1 MAQPRFGTDGIRGL
15 AFEELSTEIAMCLGR
30 ATARVMDLERVV
42 VGRDTR
48 ESGPALSTA
57 LIEGLNAEGV
67 QVLDVG
73 VLPTPGVAFLSAS
86 MMIPGFVLSASH
98 NPFHDNGIK
107 VIGSGGTKLSTATEV
122 AIEKELEA
130 LLLDPSQHVYAGTKG
145 TTAQEPGTHRLY
157 TDSLVNVLG
166 IDALASMSIVVDCAN
181 GAAFETAKVVLEAL
195 GAKVTTIGA
204 EPNGRNINDGV
215 GSTHPEKLSS
225 TVVAQ
230 GADLGLALDGD
241 ADRLIAVD
249 ANGAVIDG
257 DALLALFAKDLKDQG
272 RLANDTVVVT
282 VMTNLGFH
290 RAMEH
295 EQINVQT
302 VAVGDRNV
310 VEAIDKDKLTLG
322 GEQSGHIIFRE
333 FATTGD
339 GLLSGLLL
347 ADLLRRSSSTLGE
360 LAASAF
366 TLYPQYLEAVP
377 VAPGSDLAG
386 ATELWERVKSAEL
399 DLGDRGRILIRAS
412 GTEPVIRVM
421 VEAEDDAHARQLT
434 AELVALVAKSLG
446 SQG

>member
-1 MAQPRFGTDGIRGL
+1 
-15 AFEELSTEIAMCLGR
+15 
-30 ATARVMDLERVV
+30 
-42 VGRDTR
+42 
-48 ESGPALSTA
+48 
-57 LIEGLNAEGV
+57 
-67 QVLDVG
+67 
-73 VLPTPGVAFLSAS
+73 
-86 MMIPGFVLSASH
+86 
-98 NPFHDNGIK
+98 
-107 VIGSGGTKLSTATEV
+107 
-122 AIEKELEA
+122 
-130 LLLDPSQHVYAGTKG
+130 
-145 TTAQEPGTHRLY
+145 
-157 TDSLVNVLG
+157 
-166 IDALASMSIVVDCAN
+166 MSIVVDCAN

>member
-1 MAQPRFGTDGIRGL
+1 
-15 AFEELSTEIAMCLGR
+15 
-30 ATARVMDLERVV
+30 MDLERVV

-130 LLLDPSQHVYAGTKG
+130 LLLDPSQHVYPGTKG
-145 TTAQEPGTHRLY
+145 ATTQESGTHRLY

-166 IDALASMSIVVDCAN
+166 VDALASMSIVVDCAN

-249 ANGAVIDG
+249 ADGVVVDG
-257 DALLALFAKDLKDQG
+257 DVLLALFAKDLKDQG

-290 RAMEH
+290 RAMED
-295 EQINVQT
+295 EQIKVQT
-302 VAVGDRNV
+302 VSVGDRNV
-310 VEAIDKDKLTLG
+310 VEAIDNDKLTLG

-333 FATTGD
+333 LATTGD

>member
-15 AFEELSTEIAMCLGR
+15 VFEELSTEIAMCLGR

-57 LIEGLNAEGV
+57 LIEGLNSEGV

-145 TTAQEPGTHRLY
+145 TTTQEPGTHRLY

-166 IDALASMSIVVDCAN
+166 VDALASMSIVVDCAN

-195 GAKVTTIGA
+195 GVKVTTIGA

-272 RLANDTVVVT
+272 RLVNDTIFVT
-282 VMTNLGFH
+282 VMTNLCFH
-290 RAMEH
+290 RAIEY
-295 EQINVQT
+295 EQINV
-302 VAVGDRNV
+302 
-310 VEAIDKDKLTLG
+310 E
-322 GEQSGHIIFRE
+322 
-333 FATTGD
+333 
-339 GLLSGLLL
+339 
-347 ADLLRRSSSTLGE
+347 
-360 LAASAF
+360 
-366 TLYPQYLEAVP
+366 
-377 VAPGSDLAG
+377 
-386 ATELWERVKSAEL
+386 
-399 DLGDRGRILIRAS
+399 
-412 GTEPVIRVM
+412 
-421 VEAEDDAHARQLT
+421 
-434 AELVALVAKSLG
+434 
-446 SQG
+446 

>member
-1 MAQPRFGTDGIRGL
+1 MVQPRFGTDGIRGL

-57 LIEGLNAEGV
+57 LIEGLNSEGV

-86 MMIPGFVLSASH
+86 MMMPGFVLSASH

-130 LLLDPSQHVYAGTKG
+130 LLLDPSQHVYEGTKG
-145 TTAQEPGTHRLY
+145 TTTLESGTHRLY

-166 IDALASMSIVVDCAN
+166 VDALASMSIVVDCAN

-225 TVVAQ
+225 AVVAQ

>member
-57 LIEGLNAEGV
+57 LIEGLNSEGV

-130 LLLDPSQHVYAGTKG
+130 LLLDPSQHVYPGTKG
-145 TTAQEPGTHRLY
+145 ATTQESGTHRLY

-166 IDALASMSIVVDCAN
+166 VDALASMSIVVDCAN

-195 GAKVTTIGA
+195 GAKVTIIGA

-295 EQINVQT
+295 
-302 VAVGDRNV
+302 
-310 VEAIDKDKLTLG
+310 
-322 GEQSGHIIFRE
+322 
-333 FATTGD
+333 
-339 GLLSGLLL
+339 
-347 ADLLRRSSSTLGE
+347 
-360 LAASAF
+360 
-366 TLYPQYLEAVP
+366 
-377 VAPGSDLAG
+377 
-386 ATELWERVKSAEL
+386 
-399 DLGDRGRILIRAS
+399 
-412 GTEPVIRVM
+412 
-421 VEAEDDAHARQLT
+421 
-434 AELVALVAKSLG
+434 
-446 SQG
+446 